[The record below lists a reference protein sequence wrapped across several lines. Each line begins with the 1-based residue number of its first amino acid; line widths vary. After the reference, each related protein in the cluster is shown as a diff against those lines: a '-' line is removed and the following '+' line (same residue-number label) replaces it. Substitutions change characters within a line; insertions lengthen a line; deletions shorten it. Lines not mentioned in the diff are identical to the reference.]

1 MGGKRR
7 EILFPGSQ
15 VNRSVTPSVFI
26 VLPTDPTVAHAHD
39 RILNS
44 THIFRGWSNERR
56 GQATRLQLCTT
67 FCENT
72 GETVTTHFFGFLG
85 LVAILMSQNV
95 LRGICLQ
102 IESFSFFFPHC
113 ILSVYCV
120 VLVPVLVLALLL
132 LLLLWMQART
142 YPSRGRWWGKGI
154 DGLFL

>member
-1 MGGKRR
+1 M
-7 EILFPGSQ
+7 
-15 VNRSVTPSVFI
+15 NRSVTPSVFI

-44 THIFRGWSNERR
+44 THIFRGGEAMREG
-56 GQATRLQLCTT
+56 GQASRLQLCTT

-85 LVAILMSQNV
+85 LVAILMSQNA

-102 IESFSFFFPHC
+102 IEGFSFFFPHC

-120 VLVPVLVLALLL
+120 VLVPGLVPVLVLLL
-132 LLLLWMQART
+132 LL
-142 YPSRGRWWGKGI
+142 
-154 DGLFL
+154 